1 MFQISFIICFWVI
14 NGTKGK
20 KIGLNPR
27 RSFSL
32 WSDVLYDFLLLVPF
46 SRIYTSFYVQKVAKI
61 EFSPI
66 CNASSSFPEYLDI
79 KKGKKSKGKGKIV
92 DLKIASSKRHLLVG
106 KMTILGQDSHSW
118 LLSGF
123 LNHCNC
129 AKGNH
134 DFLLRIRASS
144 SDKGVKQGKY
154 RYPSHPWNKQTTIL
168 A

>member
-1 MFQISFIICFWVI
+1 M
-14 NGTKGK
+14 NGTKGRK
-20 KIGLNPR
+20 SLNLR

-32 WSDVLYDFLLLVPF
+32 WSDVFYDFLLLVPF
-46 SRIYTSFYVQKVAKI
+46 SRIYILPRFMYVQKVAKI

-144 SDKGVKQGKY
+144 SGKGVKQGKY
-154 RYPSHPWNKQTTIL
+154 RYPSHP
-168 A
+168 

>member
-1 MFQISFIICFWVI
+1 MGLALVHFQKYWLLTV
-14 NGTKGK
+14 K
-20 KIGLNPR
+20 KILFFMVGQM
-27 RSFSL
+27 F
-32 WSDVLYDFLLLVPF
+32 FMTFFFLVPF
-46 SRIYTSFYVQKVAKI
+46 FQNIYTTSFYVQKVAKI

-144 SDKGVKQGKY
+144 SGKGVKQGKY
-154 RYPSHPWNKQTTIL
+154 RYPSHP
-168 A
+168 